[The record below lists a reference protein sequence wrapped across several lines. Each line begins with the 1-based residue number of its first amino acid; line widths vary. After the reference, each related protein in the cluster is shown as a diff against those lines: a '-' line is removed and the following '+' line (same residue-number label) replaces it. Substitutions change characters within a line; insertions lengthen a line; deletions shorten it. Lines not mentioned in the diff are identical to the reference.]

1 LRRLSLATLV
11 SFVVGLGTG
20 AASAEVGSSL
30 AHRSADLTR
39 SYLHTWSTNG
49 RAALADVPRLYAPQV
64 SFYGRLLNHG
74 ALTREK
80 AQFLRRWPIR
90 HYALRPGTMRVTCDA
105 QGQRCAVR
113 SIIDWRAASSARKV
127 SSRGS
132 STFEQEMDFAAS
144 RPLIFRESGAVIP
157 QRNPA
162 GAVDFPAATNRVSRP
177 GIKIPACPQ
186 GTSRDGNSTGRPKR
200 DHAAF

>member
-11 SFVVGLGTG
+11 SFGLCAG

-64 SFYGRLLNHG
+64 SFYGRLLNHD

-132 STFEQEMDFAAS
+132 STFAQEMDFAAS

-157 QRNPA
+157 QRKP
-162 GAVDFPAATNRVSRP
+162 R
-177 GIKIPACPQ
+177 
-186 GTSRDGNSTGRPKR
+186 GRG
-200 DHAAF
+200 

>member
-1 LRRLSLATLV
+1 MGRVWCPGADRLNQDEYFLKEGTLRRLSLATLV
-11 SFVVGLGTG
+11 SVVVGLCAG

-64 SFYGRLLNHG
+64 SFYGRLLNHD
-74 ALTREK
+74 ALIREK

-127 SSRGS
+127 VIKGIIDLRARVRFRG
-132 STFEQEMDFAAS
+132 
-144 RPLIFRESGAVIP
+144 
-157 QRNPA
+157 
-162 GAVDFPAATNRVSRP
+162 FPAFDISRERSSHPAAETTRARLISQPRLTVCQDRV
-177 GIKIPACPQ
+177 
-186 GTSRDGNSTGRPKR
+186 
-200 DHAAF
+200 

>member
-1 LRRLSLATLV
+1 
-11 SFVVGLGTG
+11 
-20 AASAEVGSSL
+20 
-30 AHRSADLTR
+30 
-39 SYLHTWSTNG
+39 
-49 RAALADVPRLYAPQV
+49 
-64 SFYGRLLNHG
+64 LLNHD
-74 ALTREK
+74 ALIREK

-132 STFEQEMDFAAS
+132 STFEQGVGFAAS

-157 QRNPA
+157 QRKP
-162 GAVDFPAATNRVSRP
+162 R
-177 GIKIPACPQ
+177 
-186 GTSRDGNSTGRPKR
+186 GRG
-200 DHAAF
+200 

>member
-1 LRRLSLATLV
+1 MIDGARLVSRSGSPSQNEYFLKEGTLRRLSLTTLV
-11 SFVVGLGTG
+11 SVIVGLCAG

-30 AHRSADLTR
+30 AHRSADFTR
-39 SYLHTWSTNG
+39 SYLHRWSTNG

-64 SFYGRLLNHG
+64 SFYGRLLNHD
-74 ALTREK
+74 ALIREK

-105 QGQRCAVR
+105 PGQRCVR

-132 STFEQEMDFAAS
+132 STFAQEMDFAAS

-157 QRNPA
+157 QRKP
-162 GAVDFPAATNRVSRP
+162 R
-177 GIKIPACPQ
+177 
-186 GTSRDGNSTGRPKR
+186 GRS
-200 DHAAF
+200 